1 MPVCPRNT
9 LKLVNQQPRER
20 MVQNLT
26 QGMCFVLNICI
37 LQYIKHLFSLFRRY
51 KTQLKD
57 FLSSCRTKKAKT
69 HDIYGDTSSFPGY
82 PNPAAAAYMS
92 SGALTGYPGAPDTT
106 TLYMQQTA
114 NIAASPA
121 AYPTLYP
128 SVDNR

>member
-1 MPVCPRNT
+1 
-9 LKLVNQQPRER
+9 

-37 LQYIKHLFSLFRRY
+37 LLQYIKHLFSLFRRY

>member
-26 QGMCFVLNICI
+26 QGMYFVFVHTLN
-37 LQYIKHLFSLFRRY
+37 YLFIRSFSISRRY

-92 SGALTGYPGAPDTT
+92 GGALSGYPGAPDTT

-121 AYPTLYP
+121 AYPSLYP